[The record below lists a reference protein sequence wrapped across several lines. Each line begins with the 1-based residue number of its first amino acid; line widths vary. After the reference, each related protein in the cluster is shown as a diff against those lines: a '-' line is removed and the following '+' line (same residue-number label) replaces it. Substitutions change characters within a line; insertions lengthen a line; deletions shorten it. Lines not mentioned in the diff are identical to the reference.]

1 MEIQQTKRTKPFAS
15 KEVGFV
21 EMKPNK
27 SYWHQKEQVKKT
39 TEISKWFK

>member
-1 MEIQQTKRTKPFAS
+1 MEMQQTKRAKLFAS

-27 SYWHQKEQVKKT
+27 SHQRGHINKN
-39 TEISKWFK
+39 EITCN

>member
-1 MEIQQTKRTKPFAS
+1 MEMQQTKRAKLFAS

-27 SYWHQKEQVKKT
+27 SHQ
-39 TEISKWFK
+39 